1 MTEHM
6 RIIERM
12 LSILEDDHMGCN
24 LESDEDCK
32 LMGMG
37 ASEWQIEYHHGL
49 LREARQILENDV
61 EGEVKDA

>member
-49 LREARQILENDV
+49 LREARQIL
-61 EGEVKDA
+61 